1 MYISSIKNL
10 NCSMSFGIS
19 KQNRPAYDF
28 SVAQDVFEKSAFQ
41 ADVPEDDFES
51 WAKNTC
57 FYSKIGEIF
66 APENCL
72 GSGHRNSVYKIP
84 GSNRFVARI
93 NNSNSSLS
101 GVLKYAKSHKKMSD
115 WFIKD
120 IEDDFDGNFGQQVG
134 VVTAANDLNKTFQ
147 ILLYKAGD
155 PVGVPPEFVVDDFK
169 KSNPEYPNYNS
180 REMKNK
186 FASSMEQI
194 AKLPQEAYEKYIND
208 LISIGKKGYCF
219 DFQNSNNILID
230 ESEQTIGIV
239 DVCDSY
245 IGPNNSSNDL
255 GLGLLALTNY
265 QYYNTFVKDV
275 DESIDSAVLAKT
287 KKNIIQIFSKYF
299 SAMKKLDCKL
309 SIDRSEFRRFIT
321 SDILAEYFKN
331 EVSADNYMSLKKE
344 NLL

>member
-10 NCSMSFGIS
+10 NYSLNFGIS
-19 KQNRPAYDF
+19 KQNPPAYDC

-41 ADVPEDDFES
+41 ADVSEDDFEL
-51 WAKNTC
+51 WAKNTGLC
-57 FYSKIGEIF
+57 SKIGEIF
-66 APENCL
+66 VSENCL

-93 NNSNSSLS
+93 NNSNSSLL
-101 GVLKYAKSHKKMSD
+101 GVLNYAKSHKKMSD

-120 IEDDFDGNFGQQVG
+120 INNDFDENFGQQVG

-147 ILLYKAGD
+147 ILLYKTGN
-155 PVGVPPEFVVDDFK
+155 PVGVPPEFVVADFK

-180 REMKNK
+180 REMKYK
-186 FASSMEQI
+186 FAASMEQI
-194 AKLPQEAYEKYIND
+194 AKLPQESYEKYIND

-230 ESEQTIGIV
+230 EKEQTIGIV
-239 DVCDSY
+239 DICDNY

-265 QYYNTFVKDV
+265 QYYNTFVKAGDDSV
-275 DESIDSAVLAKT
+275 DSDTLVKT
-287 KKNIIQIFSKYF
+287 KKNILQIFSKYF
-299 SAMKKLDCKL
+299 SAMKKLGCKF
-309 SIDRSEFRRFIT
+309 SIDSSDFRRFIS
-321 SDILAEYFKN
+321 SDILAEYFGN
-331 EVSADNYMSLKKE
+331 EVSPDNYVSLKKE
-344 NLL
+344 RLF